1 MTGAVLALMAC
12 KKEGGNTAVLPQE
25 KTQTTVNEHA
35 VAETTYRYVAE
46 DGSSA
51 HVTFG
56 EDDNGQYITIFSN
69 NKTIRIKHS
78 EQTADAEIYRDH
90 DIVATSK
97 GDTVTIEQEGNI
109 ITLKRAKGE

>member
-1 MTGAVLALMAC
+1 MICAVLALTAC
-12 KKEGGNTAVLPQE
+12 KKEGTEVRPETKTETAI
-25 KTQTTVNEHA
+25 NEHA

-56 EDDNGQYITIFSN
+56 EDANGQYITILSN

-78 EQTADAEIYRDH
+78 EQTPDSEIYREH
-90 DIVATSK
+90 DIVVTSK
-97 GDTVTIEQEGNI
+97 EETVTIEQEGSI